1 METGKSSAKSGGKNS
16 SAWRFANGVWPG
28 AAPSSMTCSFE
39 ETDPSG
45 CAVFCANATSC
56 DFCAFPGT
64 WCVANAAACASSAC
78 ERCCAAEYSCM
89 LPLTSDGREGSPGA
103 MPTSVNHFMSWLAR

>member
-1 METGKSSAKSGGKNS
+1 
-16 SAWRFANGVWPG
+16 
-28 AAPSSMTCSFE
+28 MTCSFE
-39 ETDPSG
+39 ETDILVRLRG
-45 CAVFCANATSC
+45 FLRKRHQLRLLRV
-56 DFCAFPGT
+56 PGT